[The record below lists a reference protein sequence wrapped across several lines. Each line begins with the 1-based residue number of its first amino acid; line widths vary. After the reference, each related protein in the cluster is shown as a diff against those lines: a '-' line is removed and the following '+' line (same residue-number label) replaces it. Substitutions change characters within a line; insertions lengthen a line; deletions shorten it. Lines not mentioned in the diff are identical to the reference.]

1 MYVIMRSVLAIAP
14 AIVAGFAG
22 CVLASQEPA
31 ESLSSNATPDYETF
45 AARTYREPWA
55 GGVYIVGGDQVVPS
69 SAQLYELWSQIG
81 QGALAVYNIDARD
94 IVWDTNQRHNLTY
107 CVSNAFGPRKA
118 AVLQAMRVAS
128 DQGWERFAD
137 VNFVYLASEDLG
149 CSAANPNVMFDVSP
163 IDVTGAYL
171 ARAFFPNMPR
181 AQRSLLIDESS
192 FAPQQAIPLEG
203 IIAHE
208 LGHALGFRH
217 EHIRA
222 PLRPAACAEDAAFRG
237 VTAYD
242 AASIMHYPQ
251 CNGTATA
258 FVFSEHDRSGAAAVY
273 GAPRANA
280 APHAQVVAPAAD
292 AQLASAQVEV
302 RLAIVDEDLAEVMVE
317 LDGQPLRVME
327 QGPFV
332 FSLTGV
338 ADGSHTLVA
347 VATDRAGNTTRV
359 ERRFVVGDA
368 TADDVSEPPPGDDGG
383 GCNVQRLRANHDT
396 AATPLLLLLVL
407 VVVMRKR
414 GAVRVG

>member
-1 MYVIMRSVLAIAP
+1 MYVFMRQVLAIAP
-14 AIVAGFAG
+14 AIVAGLAG
-22 CVLASQEPA
+22 CLLAPQESA
-31 ESLSSNATPDYETF
+31 ETLSSNATPDYETF
-45 AARTYREPWA
+45 AASTYREPWA
-55 GGVYIVGGDQVVPS
+55 GGVFIVGGDQVVPS
-69 SAQLYELWSQIG
+69 SAQLYELWTQIG
-81 QGALAVYNIDARD
+81 QGALAVYNVDARD
-94 IVWDTNQRHNLTY
+94 IVWDATQRHNLTY

-118 AVLQAMRVAS
+118 AVVRAMQAAS

-137 VNFVYLASEDLG
+137 VNFVYLPNEDAT
-149 CSAANPNVMFDVSP
+149 CSAANPNVLFDVSP
-163 IDVTGAYL
+163 VDVAGAYL

-203 IIAHE
+203 IVAHE

-251 CNGTATA
+251 CHGTATA

-292 AQLASAQVEV
+292 AQLTSAHVEV
-302 RLAIVDEDLAEVMVE
+302 RLAIVDDDLAEVTVA
-317 LDGQPLRVME
+317 LDGQPLRAME

-332 FSLTGV
+332 FALTGV

-368 TADDVSEPPPGDDGG
+368 TADADVNELPGDDGG
-383 GCNVQRLRANHDT
+383 GCRVQRTRANHRT

-407 VVVMRKR
+407 VAVTRKR
-414 GAVRVG
+414 GVVHEA